1 MSKLCPVCGSEIP
14 TNSKFCSNCGKQVVG
29 NEVLSESDMLRKR
42 IKELEESNELL
53 KEKSKNDFEDYS
65 NTLSQKDATIE
76 DLKSQL
82 SLLTRS
88 KDLANNKNADTIIE
102 QKRQID
108 ALSKQVDEL
117 KKKPG
122 KSSRGKANRT
132 GHAKNTIVM
141 VACLA
146 IAAIIFGCIYYNNVY
161 LPAKI
166 DRERPRYYSFVNSLK
181 IRSST
186 DTVGD
191 DNTLMEIPYG
201 SELIYEHGD
210 EWYKIK
216 YIDPDTGEPIEGYVY
231 SKYVF
236 TKGELDYLNSL
247 FGDENAKECIK
258 LAKCR
263 TALLNYYYYHVLGN
277 SDYDNSD
284 YDYVEVEPETT
295 WNESRNEWGG
305 RTDWAVFCRND
316 KQTKNDVFYGS
327 VDGIKGK
334 VFAAILTNKTT
345 KERRCLVF
353 TFNENDEA
361 TLIHEE
367 PTEGDG
373 YIDEI
378 TYTYKDSNSPYETS
392 NRKSIIVTYSSTNMP
407 NIDSPMLNYKL
418 PSRTNQ
424 SVERQEAIKNIQQQ
438 EKRKQ
443 NGDSAAAA
451 KNMNNKS
458 CDFNMALIQ
467 LLQGDYI
474 NAKKTIDCI
483 ADKDAKTYYL
493 AAVLGARTQND
504 NAVYSNLREC
514 VKMDATFMA
523 KAKKDAEFK
532 KYKNRPDFKDIVR

>member
-1 MSKLCPVCGSEIP
+1 M
-14 TNSKFCSNCGKQVVG
+14 
-29 NEVLSESDMLRKR
+29 
-42 IKELEESNELL
+42 
-53 KEKSKNDFEDYS
+53 
-65 NTLSQKDATIE
+65 
-76 DLKSQL
+76 
-82 SLLTRS
+82 
-88 KDLANNKNADTIIE
+88 
-102 QKRQID
+102 
-108 ALSKQVDEL
+108 DEL

-201 SELIYEHGD
+201 SELIYEDGD

-236 TKGELDYLNSL
+236 TKAELDYLNSL
-247 FGDENAKECIK
+247 FGNENAKECIK

-263 TALLNYYYYHVLGN
+263 TALLNYYYLHVLEN
-277 SDYDNSD
+277 RD
-284 YDYVEVEPETT
+284 
-295 WNESRNEWGG
+295 NEWGG

-353 TFNENDEA
+353 TFNENDEV

-367 PTEGDG
+367 PTEGDC
-373 YIDEI
+373 YIATI
-378 TYTYKDSNSPYETS
+378 TYKHGTIE
-392 NRKSIIVTYSSTNMP
+392 VTYSTSRKSESKLFVP
-407 NIDSPMLNYKL
+407 LNL
-418 PSRTNQ
+418 
-424 SVERQEAIKNIQQQ
+424 
-438 EKRKQ
+438 
-443 NGDSAAAA
+443 
-451 KNMNNKS
+451 
-458 CDFNMALIQ
+458 
-467 LLQGDYI
+467 
-474 NAKKTIDCI
+474 
-483 ADKDAKTYYL
+483 
-493 AAVLGARTQND
+493 
-504 NAVYSNLREC
+504 
-514 VKMDATFMA
+514 
-523 KAKKDAEFK
+523 
-532 KYKNRPDFKDIVR
+532 

>member
-88 KDLANNKNADTIIE
+88 KDLTNNKNADTIIE

-201 SELIYEHGD
+201 SELIYEDGD

-236 TKGELDYLNSL
+236 TKAELDYLNSL
-247 FGDENAKECIK
+247 FGNENAKECIK

-263 TALLNYYYYHVLGN
+263 TALLNYYYLHVLEN
-277 SDYDNSD
+277 RD
-284 YDYVEVEPETT
+284 
-295 WNESRNEWGG
+295 NEWGG

-353 TFNENDEA
+353 TFNENDEV

-367 PTEGDG
+367 PTEGDC
-373 YIDEI
+373 YIATI
-378 TYTYKDSNSPYETS
+378 TYKHGTIE
-392 NRKSIIVTYSSTNMP
+392 VTYSTSEASPIAYCSSPSTYERIEARSSYGICTEP
-407 NIDSPMLNYKL
+407 PCAEPTIEARSSSKTQKKKAYCSDTCR
-418 PSRTNQ
+418 SR
-424 SVERQEAIKNIQQQ
+424 
-438 EKRKQ
+438 
-443 NGDSAAAA
+443 
-451 KNMNNKS
+451 
-458 CDFNMALIQ
+458 
-467 LLQGDYI
+467 YH
-474 NAKKTIDCI
+474 
-483 ADKDAKTYYL
+483 YH
-493 AAVLGARTQND
+493 
-504 NAVYSNLREC
+504 
-514 VKMDATFMA
+514 
-523 KAKKDAEFK
+523 
-532 KYKNRPDFKDIVR
+532 

>member
-88 KDLANNKNADTIIE
+88 KDLTNNKNADTIIE

-146 IAAIIFGCIYYNNVY
+146 IPAIILGCIYYFNVY

-166 DRERPRYYSFVNSLK
+166 DQERPRYYSFVNSLK

-191 DNTLMEIPYG
+191 DNTLTEIPYG

-247 FGDENAKECIK
+247 FGNENAKECIK

-263 TALLNYYYYHVLGN
+263 KALLNYYYYYHVLGTSVN
-277 SDYDNSD
+277 GWEMS
-284 YDYVEVEPETT
+284 ETT

-316 KQTKNDVFYGS
+316 KQTNNDVFYGS

-353 TFNENDEA
+353 TFDENDEA

-373 YIDEI
+373 YIATI
-378 TYTYKDSNSPYETS
+378 TYKHGTIE
-392 NRKSIIVTYSSTNMP
+392 VTYSTSEACPIVYCSSPSTYER
-407 NIDSPMLNYKL
+407 IEARSSSKTQKKKAYCSDTCR
-418 PSRTNQ
+418 SR
-424 SVERQEAIKNIQQQ
+424 
-438 EKRKQ
+438 
-443 NGDSAAAA
+443 
-451 KNMNNKS
+451 
-458 CDFNMALIQ
+458 
-467 LLQGDYI
+467 YH
-474 NAKKTIDCI
+474 
-483 ADKDAKTYYL
+483 YH
-493 AAVLGARTQND
+493 
-504 NAVYSNLREC
+504 
-514 VKMDATFMA
+514 
-523 KAKKDAEFK
+523 
-532 KYKNRPDFKDIVR
+532 

>member
-88 KDLANNKNADTIIE
+88 KDLTNNKNADTIIE

-117 KKKPG
+117 KKKSERSSHG
-122 KSSRGKANRT
+122 K
-132 GHAKNTIVM
+132 KNGASHSKNIIVLF
-141 VACLA
+141 CLT
-146 IAAIIFGCIYYNNVY
+146 IAAIIFGCIYYNMVY

-166 DRERPRYYSFVNSLK
+166 DREAPRYYSFVNSLK

-216 YIDPDTGEPIEGYVY
+216 YIDPDTGKPIEGYVY

-263 TALLNYYYYHVLGN
+263 KALLNYYYYHVLGN
-277 SDYDNSD
+277 SDYDSD

-353 TFNENDEA
+353 TFDENDEA
-361 TLIHEE
+361 RLIHKEQ
-367 PTEGDG
+367 TEGDG
-373 YIDEI
+373 YIATI
-378 TYTYKDSNSPYETS
+378 TYKHGTIE
-392 NRKSIIVTYSSTNMP
+392 VTYSTSRKSESKLFVP
-407 NIDSPMLNYKL
+407 LNL
-418 PSRTNQ
+418 
-424 SVERQEAIKNIQQQ
+424 
-438 EKRKQ
+438 
-443 NGDSAAAA
+443 
-451 KNMNNKS
+451 
-458 CDFNMALIQ
+458 
-467 LLQGDYI
+467 
-474 NAKKTIDCI
+474 
-483 ADKDAKTYYL
+483 
-493 AAVLGARTQND
+493 
-504 NAVYSNLREC
+504 
-514 VKMDATFMA
+514 
-523 KAKKDAEFK
+523 
-532 KYKNRPDFKDIVR
+532 

>member
-1 MSKLCPVCGSEIP
+1 M
-14 TNSKFCSNCGKQVVG
+14 
-29 NEVLSESDMLRKR
+29 
-42 IKELEESNELL
+42 
-53 KEKSKNDFEDYS
+53 
-65 NTLSQKDATIE
+65 
-76 DLKSQL
+76 
-82 SLLTRS
+82 
-88 KDLANNKNADTIIE
+88 ANNKHADTIIE

-146 IAAIIFGCIYYNNVY
+146 ISAIIFGCSYYFNVY

-201 SELIYEHGD
+201 SELIYEHGG

-216 YIDPDTGEPIEGYVY
+216 YINPDTGEPIEGYVY

-247 FGDENAKECIK
+247 FGNENAKECIK

-263 TALLNYYYYHVLGN
+263 KALLNYYYYNVLGN
-277 SDYDNSD
+277 CDNEWEMS
-284 YDYVEVEPETT
+284 ETT

-345 KERRCLVF
+345 EERRCLVF
-353 TFNENDEA
+353 TFDENDEA

-373 YIDEI
+373 YIATI
-378 TYTYKDSNSPYETS
+378 TYKHGTIE
-392 NRKSIIVTYSSTNMP
+392 VTYSTSEA
-407 NIDSPMLNYKL
+407 SP
-418 PSRTNQ
+418 
-424 SVERQEAIKNIQQQ
+424 I
-438 EKRKQ
+438 
-443 NGDSAAAA
+443 
-451 KNMNNKS
+451 
-458 CDFNMALIQ
+458 
-467 LLQGDYI
+467 
-474 NAKKTIDCI
+474 
-483 ADKDAKTYYL
+483 
-493 AAVLGARTQND
+493 
-504 NAVYSNLREC
+504 
-514 VKMDATFMA
+514 
-523 KAKKDAEFK
+523 
-532 KYKNRPDFKDIVR
+532 DIVRPERVEARSSYGICAEPPIEARSSSKTQKKKAYCPDTCRSLYTIDM

>member
-88 KDLANNKNADTIIE
+88 KDLTNNKHADTIIE

-146 IAAIIFGCIYYNNVY
+146 ISAIIFGCSYYFNVY

-201 SELIYEHGD
+201 SELIYEHGG

-216 YIDPDTGEPIEGYVY
+216 YINPDTGEPIEGYVY

-247 FGDENAKECIK
+247 FGNENAKECIK

-263 TALLNYYYYHVLGN
+263 KALLNYYYYHVLGN
-277 SDYDNSD
+277 CDN
-284 YDYVEVEPETT
+284 EWEMPETT

-334 VFAAILTNKTT
+334 VFAAILTNKMT

-353 TFNENDEA
+353 TFDENDEA
-361 TLIHEE
+361 TLIHKEQ
-367 PTEGDG
+367 TEGDG
-373 YIDEI
+373 YIATI
-378 TYTYKDSNSPYETS
+378 TYKHGTIE
-392 NRKSIIVTYSSTNMP
+392 VTYSTSEA
-407 NIDSPMLNYKL
+407 SPIAYVR
-418 PSRTNQ
+418 PER
-424 SVERQEAIKNIQQQ
+424 VEARSSYGICAEPPIEARSSSKTQ
-438 EKRKQ
+438 
-443 NGDSAAAA
+443 
-451 KNMNNKS
+451 
-458 CDFNMALIQ
+458 
-467 LLQGDYI
+467 
-474 NAKKTIDCI
+474 KKKAYCPDTCRSLYTID
-483 ADKDAKTYYL
+483 
-493 AAVLGARTQND
+493 
-504 NAVYSNLREC
+504 
-514 VKMDATFMA
+514 M
-523 KAKKDAEFK
+523 
-532 KYKNRPDFKDIVR
+532 

>member
-88 KDLANNKNADTIIE
+88 KDLTNNKNADTIIE

-122 KSSRGKANRT
+122 KSSRGK
-132 GHAKNTIVM
+132 KNGASHSKNIIVLFCLTIVSI
-141 VACLA
+141 VL
-146 IAAIIFGCIYYNNVY
+146 GCIYYFNVY

-263 TALLNYYYYHVLGN
+263 KALLNYYYYHVLGN
-277 SDYDNSD
+277 SDNGWEMS
-284 YDYVEVEPETT
+284 ETT

-353 TFNENDEA
+353 TFDENDEA

-373 YIDEI
+373 YIATI
-378 TYTYKDSNSPYETS
+378 TYKHGTIE
-392 NRKSIIVTYSSTNMP
+392 VTYSTSEASPIAYCSSPST
-407 NIDSPMLNYKL
+407 YERR
-418 PSRTNQ
+418 SR
-424 SVERQEAIKNIQQQ
+424 
-438 EKRKQ
+438 
-443 NGDSAAAA
+443 
-451 KNMNNKS
+451 
-458 CDFNMALIQ
+458 
-467 LLQGDYI
+467 Y
-474 NAKKTIDCI
+474 TID
-483 ADKDAKTYYL
+483 
-493 AAVLGARTQND
+493 
-504 NAVYSNLREC
+504 
-514 VKMDATFMA
+514 M
-523 KAKKDAEFK
+523 
-532 KYKNRPDFKDIVR
+532 